1 MLNIPVLDNPKYA
14 YLVHKQPIFF
24 RLWKNLFYI
33 YCRFVFSWYV
43 PVTIFGREKI
53 PNASAIFCS
62 NHNSHMDVALV
73 STAAGKSFN
82 HFGMLAAKDY
92 WFDNSFKRILIN
104 LVMNLIPIARRSTK
118 NKDTFPFSDTITISK
133 AFMELGK
140 RNLVIF
146 PEGSRGKPNEIKPF
160 RKGAARFSTELN
172 APIVPVFIHGS
183 GNSWPKGNLFM
194 KPTRIQINILDPMY
208 PSEFDHHSD
217 PVTAFTNELESR
229 IKNAGHTIHG

>member
-1 MLNIPVLDNPKYA
+1 MVAYSVLEDDKFSYLLTKQSLFSRILKKIFELFCKTVFTLYTPVKVIGQD
-14 YLVHKQPIFF
+14 
-24 RLWKNLFYI
+24 
-33 YCRFVFSWYV
+33 
-43 PVTIFGREKI
+43 KI
-53 PNASAIFCS
+53 PKTSYIMVC
-62 NHNSHMDVALV
+62 NHNSHMDVALLM
-73 STAAGKSFN
+73 TASGKGFN